1 MGRGK
6 RIIPAKMPEKLKT
19 VRLSKN
25 LTMEQMGQALENELL
40 KLNYSTIKI
49 HSGHIA
55 EFEQGKR
62 EPLLPILLAYTKLS
76 KISLECLVDNEVDL
90 T

>member
-25 LTMEQMGQALENELL
+25 LTMEQMGQVLENELL
-40 KLNYSTIKI
+40 KLEYSTIKI

-62 EPLLPILLAYTKLS
+62 EPQLPILLAYAKLS
-76 KISLECLVDNEVDL
+76 KVSLDRFVDDEIEF